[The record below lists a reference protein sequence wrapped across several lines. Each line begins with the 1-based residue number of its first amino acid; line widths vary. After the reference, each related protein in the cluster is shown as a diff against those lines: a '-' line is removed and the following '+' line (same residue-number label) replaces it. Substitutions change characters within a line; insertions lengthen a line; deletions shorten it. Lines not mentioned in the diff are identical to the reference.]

1 MNVSW
6 HGIYPA
12 ATTHFHNDQ
21 SLDLPGTLKHLD
33 AMLAAGI
40 DGVIML
46 GTVGENCSLEYRE
59 KLDVLRATVE
69 HVGRRQ
75 DQSPRERQHAIGR
88 ARAPARAQFF
98 HLQPHGPHAERD
110 RVHGDAIDQIL
121 PRLILQIAHQPRL
134 EQSRIRRRR

>member
-12 ATTHFHNDQ
+12 ATTHFHSDQ
-21 SLDLPGTLKHLD
+21 TLDLPGTLKHLD

-59 KLDVLRATVE
+59 KLDVLRATVA
-69 HVGRRQ
+69 HVAGRIPVVTGVAECTTALACRYAA
-75 DQSPRERQHAIGR
+75 DAKKAGANGLMVLPAMSSPIAAIT
-88 ARAPARAQFF
+88 
-98 HLQPHGPHAERD
+98 
-110 RVHGDAIDQIL
+110 
-121 PRLILQIAHQPRL
+121 
-134 EQSRIRRRR
+134 